1 MQKIK
6 VQVLTEEAFAPYGT
20 VLATEVSKA
29 ERNPGVS
36 DWYGN
41 VAVMEG
47 IDSAAFNLMTVYPRE
62 AVCRKFECHL
72 KSKEAVIPM
81 DGKGIIIPL
90 APPGEF
96 DASRVTAFYVPG
108 NKAVVFHP
116 GTWHFAPY
124 TYEDAAT
131 FITAYRSRTP
141 EDDVYFAPLP
151 EDAGL
156 EL

>member
-1 MQKIK
+1 MKKIQ
-6 VQVLTEEAFAPYGT
+6 VQVLTEEAFAPFGK
-20 VLATEVSKA
+20 VLAADVNKA

-41 VAVMEG
+41 VMIMEG
-47 IDSAAFNLMTVYPRE
+47 IESAAFNLMTVYPRE
-62 AVCRKFECHL
+62 AVCRKFECHN
-72 KSKEAVIPM
+72 KTAEAVIPL
-81 DGKGIIIPL
+81 DGKGVIIPL

-96 DASRVTAFYVPG
+96 DPEKVAAFYVPG

-124 TYEDAAT
+124 TFEDSAT
-131 FITAYRSRTP
+131 FITAYRSATP
-141 EDDVYFAPLP
+141 EDDVLFAELP
-151 EDAGL
+151 QNTEF